1 MSILEVEFQYPEL
14 FKGIINILKDSITEA
29 NIFFLKSQNGVPSI
43 FISETDSTKN
53 VLVELKMDGKYF
65 VRYHANKNQI
75 KIGINMILFS
85 NVLRAVEKDDTL
97 ILRMLENKED
107 IIQILYPKKNKE
119 IFTENKNKEE
129 NEENEGNEGN
139 EKNGENEDHNKKN
152 KKKNKNG
159 KKTVKPVKKNNK
171 KEEKIR
177 MPKDELKL
185 IELDINKLR
194 VPKQDYD
201 AIITIY
207 SSEFVK
213 ICKNMSI
220 AGSDVE
226 IRCYDN
232 NVSFTSFGDMLNREV
247 IYEDDN
253 SDERLVALTNNGSED
268 KIIKGKYDLKNFL
281 SFIKCCGFCEYI
293 WIHMINNNPLVI
305 EYDLENIGKMKIMV
319 GPVMDDVKNISGK
332 DYYTDEEDDNY

>member
-14 FKGIINILKDSITEA
+14 FKSIINILKDSITEA

-53 VLVELKMDGKYF
+53 VLVDLKMDGKYF
-65 VRYHANKNQI
+65 TRYHAVESQT

-97 ILRMLENKED
+97 ILRVLKNKED
-107 IIQILYPKKNKE
+107 IIQILYPKKSKE
-119 IFTENKNKEE
+119 INIENKEE
-129 NEENEGNEGN
+129 NEEESQKKKKS
-139 EKNGENEDHNKKN
+139 KNYT
-152 KKKNKNG
+152 KKKNKTKG
-159 KKTVKPVKKNNK
+159 
-171 KEEKIR
+171 KIR

-185 IELDINKLR
+185 IELDINRLR
-194 VPKQDYD
+194 IPEQDYD
-201 AIITIY
+201 AIVTIY

-232 NVSFTSFGDMLNREV
+232 NVSFTSFGDMINREV

-293 WIHMINNNPLVI
+293 WIHMINNSPLVI
-305 EYDLENIGKMKIMV
+305 EYDLENIGKMKIMI

-332 DYYTDEEDDNY
+332 DYYTDEESDIY